1 MNMIMRGIG
10 LAVPP
15 HKMTQEQAAELA
27 RDVICRTE
35 PQQRVLTALYRKSGV
50 ENRHSV
56 LPYEIARSWLPE
68 SPTGKQADRPATLGP
83 STAERMRY
91 FAECAPQLATQ
102 AAEAAIADAQIA
114 AAEITHIVTVSCTGF
129 DAPGLDVALLGS
141 LHLKP
146 TTQRLQIGFMG
157 CHGAING
164 LRAVQAITTA
174 DPKARVLLVAAELCS
189 LHYRFN
195 WEPER
200 LVANALFADGAGAVV
215 ASGDAASALPEAW
228 RLKATGSCLIPD
240 SRQAM
245 TWRIGDHGFEMTL
258 DASVPELI
266 QTHLRPWLSQ
276 WLGEHGLSVDAIGS
290 WAIHP
295 GGPRI
300 LAAVEESLGLDE
312 NATVISR
319 EVLAQFGNMSSPT
332 VLFILDRMRTRN
344 MPRPCVALGFGP
356 GLFAEAA
363 LFV

>member
-1 MNMIMRGIG
+1 MS
-10 LAVPP
+10 
-15 HKMTQEQAAELA
+15 QEQAAELA
-27 RDVICRTE
+27 REVICRTE
-35 PQQRVLTALYRKSGV
+35 AQQRVLTALYRKSGV

-56 LPYEIARSWLPE
+56 LPYEIARGWLPE
-68 SPTGKQADRPATLGP
+68 SPTGKLADRPTTLGP
-83 STAERMRY
+83 GTSERMRY
-91 FAECAPQLATQ
+91 FAQYAPPLATQ
-102 AAEAAIADAQIA
+102 AATAALASATARPEQ
-114 AAEITHIVTVSCTGF
+114 ITHIVTVSCTGF
-129 DAPGLDVALLGS
+129 DAPGLDVALIGS
-141 LHLKP
+141 LGLKP

-164 LRAVQAITTA
+164 LRAAQAIAAA
-174 DPKARVLLVAAELCS
+174 DPKACVLLVATELCS
-189 LHYRFN
+189 LHYRFK

-200 LVANALFADGAGAVV
+200 LVANALFADGSGAVV
-215 ASGDAASALPEAW
+215 IGGVAANSSDNW

-240 SRQAM
+240 SQQAM

-266 QTHLRPWLSQ
+266 QSHLGPWISQ
-276 WLGEHGLSVDAIGS
+276 WLSEHRLSLDAVGS

-300 LAAVEESLGLDE
+300 LAAVEESLCLNE
-312 NATVISR
+312 SATAVSR

-332 VLFILDRMRTRN
+332 VLFILDRLRSRN
-344 MPRPCVALGFGP
+344 APRPCVALGFGP